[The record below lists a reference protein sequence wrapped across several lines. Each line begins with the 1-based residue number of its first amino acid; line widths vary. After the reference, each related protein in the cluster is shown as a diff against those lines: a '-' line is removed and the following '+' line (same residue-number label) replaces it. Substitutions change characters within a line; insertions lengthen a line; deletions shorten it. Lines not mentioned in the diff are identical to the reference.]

1 MTTTT
6 LTPEELA
13 TRAAQDAAVAVAAAA
28 LLDSPNAPALV
39 TVTGAATA
47 VIRSGDQRID
57 LTGTADAP
65 VRIEIGGGTSVAGAT
80 FVRALAEREAAGRAV
95 T

>member
-13 TRAAQDAAVAVAAAA
+13 ARAALDQAIVTAAAA
-28 LLDSPNAPALV
+28 LMASPNAPALV

-65 VRIEIGGGTSVAGAT
+65 VRIEVVGGTSAAGAAYL
-80 FVRALAEREAAGRAV
+80 RALAERDAAGVAP
-95 T
+95 